1 MKNYMETEFLLDSLR
16 ESYEKVKNPLFIWEA
31 FKICREDFHAIPG
44 WVLEYLDAVADKLL
58 ELPNK
63 YESGDPGQRASA
75 DICSVL
81 GMKKKK
87 GARSVF
93 SNYRH
98 YKNNQEIVSK
108 VCERIVKQTP
118 QGIVDDEKVTH
129 AMRKVAKEFNVE
141 YGTVRKLYYEWLE
154 KMELDELEK
163 KIKRMKKRANKK

>member
-1 MKNYMETEFLLDSLR
+1 MKNNMETEFLLDSLR
-16 ESYEKVKNPLFIWEA
+16 ESYEKGKNPLFIWET
-31 FKICREDFHAIPG
+31 FKICREDLHAIPG
-44 WVLEYLDAVADKLL
+44 WVMEYFDSVADKLL

-63 YESGDPGQRASA
+63 YESGEPGQRASD
-75 DICSVL
+75 DICRIL

-118 QGIVDDEKVTH
+118 QGIVDDEKITH
-129 AMRKVAKEFNVE
+129 AMRAVAKEMKVD
-141 YGTVRKLYYEWLE
+141 YRTVKRLYYKWYREVILQVS
-154 KMELDELEK
+154 K
-163 KIKRMKKRANKK
+163 K